1 MNYSQVLEL
10 AKNTTSASPSYSP
23 PDVTSDEQPGLVAR
37 RHLAHTLHDI
47 PPSATEDFSTSE
59 APPSLFMTSVG
70 QKGRDELLIYLIR
83 SLSRAWQLQKQLTA
97 IEEGYGL
104 LAEGGESFDW
114 RAELARER
122 RHDDERLD
130 RWLQE

>member
-1 MNYSQVLEL
+1 M
-10 AKNTTSASPSYSP
+10 T
-23 PDVTSDEQPGLVAR
+23 
-37 RHLAHTLHDI
+37 
-47 PPSATEDFSTSE
+47 E
-59 APPSLFMTSVG
+59 APPSLFATSAG
-70 QKGRDELLIYLIR
+70 QKGRDDLLTYLYLIAIVQLR
-83 SLSRAWQLQKQLTA
+83 SRISRAWQLQKQLAA

-104 LAEGGESFDW
+104 LAEDGESFDW